1 MPSFSPLQPPARPRV
16 AILPAAPC
24 PWMSGLLAAVAA
36 LAMAAAAAAA
46 EPSAA
51 TDVIT
56 AVRKASDAYA
66 AAFNAGDDA
75 AIAEQWTLGAELL
88 EGGSLIK
95 GRDAIVASLRQ
106 WRSIHP
112 QATIKIDVTGMQ
124 PLSAGLARVQGT
136 LTFTTRPGETPTVSR
151 FDTLRVLD
159 GGTWRIAE
167 SHVVPTPT
175 AALSDLGWML
185 GTWQSAD
192 AGTGT
197 TIDATYEKTLGGQAI
212 LGRTK
217 IRRKDGSIVESIDL
231 IHADQLAGQVRS
243 WNLDS
248 TGARAEGVFSSDG
261 VSFERHLVGTP
272 GDRAFGS
279 RAEWVQVLSPV
290 GNDMLLWQSIERTLD
305 GRPEPD
311 TEPVHLRRIR

>member
-1 MPSFSPLQPPARPRV
+1 MPA
-16 AILPAAPC
+16 
-24 PWMSGLLAAVAA
+24 MLAALAA
-36 LAMAAAAAAA
+36 LAMAAAAAAT

-51 TDVIT
+51 TDVIA
-56 AVRKASDAYA
+56 AVRKASDAYV
-66 AAFNAGDDA
+66 AAFNAGDEA
-75 AIAEQWTLGAELL
+75 AIAEQWTLGAELF

-95 GRDAIVASLRQ
+95 GRDAIVSSLRQ
-106 WRSIHP
+106 WRSVHP

-124 PLSAGLARVQGT
+124 PLAEGLARVQGT
-136 LTFTTRPGETPTVSR
+136 LAFTTRPGEPATVSR
-151 FDTLRVLD
+151 FDSLRVLD
-159 GGTWRIAE
+159 GGTWRLAE
-167 SHVVPTPT
+167 SHVVPTST

-197 TIDATYEKTLGGQAI
+197 TIDATYERILGGQAI

-217 IRRKDGSIVESIDL
+217 IRRKDGSIVEAIDL
-231 IHADQLAGQVRS
+231 INADQLTGQVRS

-261 VSFERHLVGTP
+261 VSFERHLVGAP
-272 GDRAFGS
+272 GDRALGS

-290 GNDMLLWQSIERTLD
+290 GKDMLLWQSIERTLD

-311 TEPVHLRRIR
+311 AEPVHLRKIR